1 MINDILG
8 RSSSIFHSDFETH
21 KEELISKLSSAS
33 VVVVGGAG
41 TIGSSVVKVLISLGV
56 MKIQVIDISENNLV
70 ELIRDIRSSST
81 NYVSEIETYVLDCG
95 SQEFEKFL
103 MAQPKVDYLM
113 NFSALKHVRSERDV
127 YTMKRL
133 VDVNIINSINLLRLA
148 EIKKCKKYFCVST
161 DKAANPVNVM
171 GASKLL
177 MEKFMFSRVSDVE
190 ISTARFA
197 NVAFSDGSLLFG
209 FEHRLKKNQPLAIPT
224 DIRRF
229 FVSPEEAG
237 QLCVVSC
244 LIAKNKQILFPK
256 TNDLFKDVSL
266 FEMAEKYLKFKGFKP
281 QIFDDEFLARN
292 AVEECSKKRNWP
304 CYCFASETTGE
315 KPFEEFYTENESVCL
330 KSFKDI
336 GVVDFKPDLE
346 SDDYDTFS
354 KLYETFK
361 EKGEW
366 KKIDLVTLMQKFLPN
381 FLHEEKNIYL
391 DQKM

>member
-1 MINDILG
+1 
-8 RSSSIFHSDFETH
+8 
-21 KEELISKLSSAS
+21 
-33 VVVVGGAG
+33 
-41 TIGSSVVKVLISLGV
+41 
-56 MKIQVIDISENNLV
+56 
-70 ELIRDIRSSST
+70 
-81 NYVSEIETYVLDCG
+81 
-95 SQEFEKFL
+95 
-103 MAQPKVDYLM
+103 
-113 NFSALKHVRSERDV
+113 
-127 YTMKRL
+127 
-133 VDVNIINSINLLRLA
+133 
-148 EIKKCKKYFCVST
+148 
-161 DKAANPVNVM
+161 
-171 GASKLL
+171 
-177 MEKFMFSRVSDVE
+177 
-190 ISTARFA
+190 
-197 NVAFSDGSLLFG
+197 
-209 FEHRLKKNQPLAIPT
+209 
-224 DIRRF
+224 
-229 FVSPEEAG
+229 
-237 QLCVVSC
+237 
-244 LIAKNKQILFPK
+244 
-256 TNDLFKDVSL
+256 
-266 FEMAEKYLKFKGFKP
+266 MAEKYLKFKGFKP

>member
-1 MINDILG
+1 
-8 RSSSIFHSDFETH
+8 
-21 KEELISKLSSAS
+21 
-33 VVVVGGAG
+33 
-41 TIGSSVVKVLISLGV
+41 
-56 MKIQVIDISENNLV
+56 
-70 ELIRDIRSSST
+70 
-81 NYVSEIETYVLDCG
+81 
-95 SQEFEKFL
+95 
-103 MAQPKVDYLM
+103 
-113 NFSALKHVRSERDV
+113 
-127 YTMKRL
+127 
-133 VDVNIINSINLLRLA
+133 
-148 EIKKCKKYFCVST
+148 
-161 DKAANPVNVM
+161 M

-256 TNDLFKDVSL
+256 TNDLFTDVSL

>member
-133 VDVNIINSINLLRLA
+133 VDVNIIN
-148 EIKKCKKYFCVST
+148 
-161 DKAANPVNVM
+161 
-171 GASKLL
+171 
-177 MEKFMFSRVSDVE
+177 
-190 ISTARFA
+190 
-197 NVAFSDGSLLFG
+197 
-209 FEHRLKKNQPLAIPT
+209 
-224 DIRRF
+224 
-229 FVSPEEAG
+229 
-237 QLCVVSC
+237 
-244 LIAKNKQILFPK
+244 
-256 TNDLFKDVSL
+256 
-266 FEMAEKYLKFKGFKP
+266 
-281 QIFDDEFLARN
+281 
-292 AVEECSKKRNWP
+292 
-304 CYCFASETTGE
+304 
-315 KPFEEFYTENESVCL
+315 
-330 KSFKDI
+330 
-336 GVVDFKPDLE
+336 
-346 SDDYDTFS
+346 
-354 KLYETFK
+354 
-361 EKGEW
+361 
-366 KKIDLVTLMQKFLPN
+366 
-381 FLHEEKNIYL
+381 
-391 DQKM
+391 